1 MARSN
6 NKLVKTLNNVKNS
19 IRKTPAMMKL
29 TDKKAK
35 QLLLFVGII
44 FILLILL
51 VLTFIG
57 YALYMVIVNVFMVQ
71 ESFKPAVDSEAED
84 DRIKDYYINED
95 VHVEQKSVLQK
106 FVSLLC

>member
-29 TDKKAK
+29 TDKKTK

>member
-51 VLTFIG
+51 VLTFVG